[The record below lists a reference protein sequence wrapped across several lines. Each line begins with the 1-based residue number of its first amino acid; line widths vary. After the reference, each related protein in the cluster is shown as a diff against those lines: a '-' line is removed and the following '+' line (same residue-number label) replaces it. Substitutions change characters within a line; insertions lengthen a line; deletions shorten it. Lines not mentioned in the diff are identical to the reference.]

1 MLPFAGIL
9 LVSMLIFAVTSWLEG
24 IRGIAGDGQYLWLV
38 RLEPKAAVDTLSNA
52 AEVVAAV
59 LAIAITVVAI
69 VVELAANRYTHR
81 ITQLFVRA
89 PVNALVMSFFVV
101 TAVQCLWVSASLSGQ
116 EAAGEASVEHYAGV
130 VSAMGM
136 VTFSLLIL
144 LPYFAYVFAFLDPV
158 NIVSRLGAATLRSV
172 RRAGRGGVQRH
183 RWSTVAGIEELE
195 DVALNAMEHKD
206 RGITMASVDI
216 LEEILEA
223 YQPLRSQ
230 LADDWFRIDGR
241 LAHDPDFVSMA
252 PAMLEEI
259 ESQRTWFEIKV
270 LRQYHA
276 LFIESLNR
284 MRDVSNLIAL
294 NTRRIADTTSADGDD
309 HLVDLVVRFFNSYLR
324 AAVNAKDIRSAY
336 YVLHQYRLVAET
348 LLDRG
353 EDDTAIRVAEHF
365 RFYGQLGF
373 TQQLPF
379 LLEAVAYDLSLVV
392 EKAASEERP
401 CLDALLDVFLEVD
414 RESESMEQEER
425 LRGVRRAQ
433 VMLATFLLER
443 GDVTRARKVY
453 EDMAEEKPERLRS
466 IRDELLNAQEP
477 LYWELTDRGVNFA
490 YLPPERRRRVVEFF
504 DWYEGSLA

>member
-9 LVSMLIFAVTSWLEG
+9 LVSLLVFAVTSWLEG
-24 IRGIAGDGQYLWLV
+24 VSGIAGDGFYLWLV
-38 RLEPKAAVDTLSNA
+38 RLEPDAAVDTLSNA

-89 PVNALVMSFFVV
+89 PVNAIVMGFFVV
-101 TAVQCLWVSASLSGQ
+101 TAIQCLWVSASLSGQ
-116 EAAGEASVEHYAGV
+116 AADAGSSLYHYAGV

-158 NIVSRLGAATLRSV
+158 NIVNRLGAVTLRSV
-172 RRAGRGGVQRH
+172 RRATRGGLARH
-183 RWSTVAGIEELE
+183 RWATIAGIEELE

-223 YQPLRSQ
+223 YQPLRTQ
-230 LADDWFRIDGR
+230 LPDAWFRIDGR

-252 PAMLEEI
+252 PAMIEEI
-259 ESQRTWFEIKV
+259 ETRRTWFEIKV

-294 NTRRIADTTSADGDD
+294 NTRRVADASRDEDGP
-309 HLVDLVVRFFNSYLR
+309 LVDLVIRFFNSYLR

-353 EDDTAIRVAEHF
+353 RDDTAIRVAEHF
-365 RFYGQLGF
+365 RFYGQLGY

-392 EKAASEERP
+392 EKAASEGRP
-401 CLDALLDVFLEVD
+401 CLDELLDVFLEVD
-414 RESESMEQEER
+414 RESESMEQEVR

-443 GDVTRARKVY
+443 GDVARARRVY
-453 EDMAEEKPERLRS
+453 EDMADEKPERLRS
-466 IRDELLNAQEP
+466 IRDELLNAHEP
-477 LYWELTDRGVNFA
+477 LYWELTDRGVDFA

-504 DWYEGSLA
+504 DWYEGSLG